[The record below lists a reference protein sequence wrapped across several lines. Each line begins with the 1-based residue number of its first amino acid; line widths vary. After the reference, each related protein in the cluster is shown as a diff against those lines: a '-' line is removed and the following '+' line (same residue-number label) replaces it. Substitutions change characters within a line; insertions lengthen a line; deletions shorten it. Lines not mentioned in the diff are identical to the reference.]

1 MIYGLCNSARIEAF
15 PGGRAIC
22 PTCGGDLAA
31 KCGQIKKWHWAHVAK
46 ECDQWSEGESAWHR
60 DWKEL
65 VPPERREV
73 VRGPHRADIVGPGG
87 GVIELQHSSIS
98 CEEIAEREA
107 FYGKMVWVFDAS
119 EFRKNLSIRDRGDF
133 LSFRWKWPRT
143 SLLTVT
149 KPMFFD
155 LDHGLLEVKKI
166 GDESPVG
173 GWGYFREKS
182 WFCDKYLGVKTG
194 FFDCGKAAVCDNYE
208 PCIVCSRSTRR
219 DDGKHVVVDSEPVL
233 RLICFDCH
241 IDHLRG
247 AG

>member
-22 PTCGGDLAA
+22 PTCGGDLIA
-31 KCGQIKKWHWAHVAK
+31 KCGRLVQWHWAHA
-46 ECDQWSEGESAWHR
+46 
-60 DWKEL
+60 
-65 VPPERREV
+65 
-73 VRGPHRADIVGPGG
+73 
-87 GVIELQHSSIS
+87 
-98 CEEIAEREA
+98 
-107 FYGKMVWVFDAS
+107 
-119 EFRKNLSIRDRGDF
+119 
-133 LSFRWKWPRT
+133 
-143 SLLTVT
+143 
-149 KPMFFD
+149 
-155 LDHGLLEVKKI
+155 

-182 WFCDKYLGVKTG
+182 WFCDKYLGVKTD
-194 FFDCGKAAVCDNYE
+194 FFDCGKVSVCDNYE

-219 DDGKHVVVDSEPVL
+219 GDGKQVVVDGEPVL